1 MMETSSRG
9 LRHLHKNLRTTL
21 YTMTKREKK
30 IRESVDNP
38 DREYYNSN
46 ICRFWHFSPYKKQ
59 NGHAHFVFLT
69 A

>member
-1 MMETSSRG
+1 
-9 LRHLHKNLRTTL
+9 
-21 YTMTKREKK
+21 MTKREKK